1 MRSIDNNRQLIEKL
15 ASTVNFALGVSTV
28 NSKRCSVTEK
38 QLSFYFDFN
47 FYTLFDLSYTPFV
60 HYNLLSNGNISFLL
74 DGSFKGWASVNSL
87 GKLNLSTLN
96 IIEYT
101 RIVLETTRLLNSRI
115 KLVTSIDDI
124 DFYKMPES
132 EKLQQI
138 ELAINPPVISYRN
151 NEFTVLSNAIE
162 GSQLFDCLISV
173 QTSGEITITDKN
185 LILTEIPADELV
197 LD

>member
-1 MRSIDNNRQLIEKL
+1 MISIDNNRQLLEKL
-15 ASTVNFALGVSTV
+15 ASTVNLTLGASTVST
-28 NSKRCSVTEK
+28 KRCSVIEK
-38 QLSFYFDFN
+38 QLSFYFDFK

-60 HYNLLSNGNISFLL
+60 HYNLLSNGDISFLL
-74 DGSFKGWASVNSL
+74 DGSFKGWASVNCM

-101 RIVLETTRLLNSRI
+101 RIVLETTRFLNSRI
-115 KLVTSIDDI
+115 KLVTSIEDI
-124 DFYKMPES
+124 DFNRMPEI
-132 EKLQQI
+132 EKLHQI
-138 ELAINPPVISYRN
+138 ESAIKPPVVSYKN